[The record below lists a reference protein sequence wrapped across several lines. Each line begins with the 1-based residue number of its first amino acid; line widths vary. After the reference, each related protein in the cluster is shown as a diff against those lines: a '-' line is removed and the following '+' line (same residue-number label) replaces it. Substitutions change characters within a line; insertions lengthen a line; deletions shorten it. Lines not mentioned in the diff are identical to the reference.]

1 MKTKKLTTTTI
12 LTILLISFST
22 YGQRLVKNEID
33 EFTGESIKET
43 SWATISASLF
53 EGFFAYYRFTKI
65 NETYYFN
72 FKLIDE
78 GKVFSIDKGQEFL
91 FKLENNDILKLVN
104 PKTKLTCY
112 GCGSISLVGSE
123 AEGVEVAYPI
133 SKQQLE
139 TLKKF
144 SPAKF
149 RVYVDEKHIEK
160 TIRPKFVKN
169 FYDVIS
175 LII

>member
-1 MKTKKLTTTTI
+1 MKKTVIFICIYLSFTI
-12 LTILLISFST
+12 NNHAQQI
-22 YGQRLVKNEID
+22 VKNEVD

-53 EGFFAYYRFTKI
+53 KGFFAYYRFTKI

-72 FKLIDE
+72 FKLIDK
-78 GKVFSIDKGQEFL
+78 GQVFSIDKGQEFL

-104 PKTKLTCY
+104 PKTKISCY

-160 TIRPKFVKN
+160 TIRPKFVKK

-175 LII
+175 LI